1 VPLPKRPAGRLAL
14 VDGQA
19 LRAKLA
25 AETGFM
31 ASLLGDAWQGK
42 KTVFRLIHEVARAVE
57 ELASFDPHL
66 NIERVLGIARD
77 GSAAAHGDH
86 LEAGLVI
93 NLLADAIKSLDLD
106 LAAIFQT
113 MPSQRSTSTS

>member
-1 VPLPKRPAGRLAL
+1 
-14 VDGQA
+14 

-42 KTVFRLIHEVARAVE
+42 KTVFCLIHEVARAVE

-86 LEAGLVI
+86 LEGGLDKVI

-106 LAAIFQT
+106 LAAIL
-113 MPSQRSTSTS
+113 RSTSTS